1 MKEYTVLTIN
11 PGSTSTKVGV
21 VKGDK
26 VVYDG
31 TVDHDRSEF
40 ANCATFADQYPLR
53 LAKIYEAL
61 EAAGI
66 EKKEIDGICGRGVG
80 LYACEGGTYRI
91 DELVYDHASHD
102 VAGIHHPATLGIVLA
117 YNIGK
122 ELGVPAFFVNPMPT
136 DELKDVARMTGVKG
150 IYRTARSHPLNQKQV
165 AIHHSELVG
174 KKYEEQNY
182 VVLHLGGGI
191 SITAHEKGRMV
202 DTNRAGDAQGPI
214 CPNRSGDICTDD
226 INNMFKKGYT
236 FEDAVALAANRGGLV
251 DLLGTDDVRK
261 VKEMIAAGDQWAKL
275 CYDAMIYTIIKWTA
289 MMAGALMGKVDGIL
303 LTGGLAHDEELVRRI
318 NEGTGWIA
326 PNYVYAGSFETEAMG
341 FGVIRVLSGQEEAKI
356 YSGKP
361 VWDGFAFEPEK

>member
-1 MKEYTVLTIN
+1 
-11 PGSTSTKVGV
+11 
-21 VKGDK
+21 
-26 VVYDG
+26 
-31 TVDHDRSEF
+31 
-40 ANCATFADQYPLR
+40 
-53 LAKIYEAL
+53 
-61 EAAGI
+61 
-66 EKKEIDGICGRGVG
+66 
-80 LYACEGGTYRI
+80 
-91 DELVYDHASHD
+91 
-102 VAGIHHPATLGIVLA
+102 
-117 YNIGK
+117 
-122 ELGVPAFFVNPMPT
+122 
-136 DELKDVARMTGVKG
+136 MTGVKG